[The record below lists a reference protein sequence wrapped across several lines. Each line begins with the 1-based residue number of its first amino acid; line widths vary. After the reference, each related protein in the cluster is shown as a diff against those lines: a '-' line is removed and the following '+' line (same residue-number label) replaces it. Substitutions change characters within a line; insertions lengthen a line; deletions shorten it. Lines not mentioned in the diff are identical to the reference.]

1 MSSAGNPNKKNG
13 PEKGAPADKAA
24 LDRSATEKVAA
35 AGARARVDMLA
46 CDIPAELPIIPLAS
60 TVVFP
65 QMVVNLQVVRKK
77 NLNLIRDMEPESII
91 GLVVQKSSSIDVPP
105 IEDLSSIGV
114 AARLVNKLNVS
125 GNTVQ
130 IILLGLRRFRIAQ
143 YVQTEPYLR
152 ARVACIDEKEDESME
167 ANLMMGNALH
177 LLENLIQLDARV
189 PGEILNL
196 IKNNLTGPGNL
207 ADQVANHLNFELE
220 EKKEILQT
228 INPIERLKVAIRLI
242 EKSIGLAKAGQE
254 IKEQTE
260 DEIRKAQREFFLR
273 EQLKVIRKELGE
285 ESETAGMVK
294 ELRDKIEKA
303 GLPEEA
309 RKEAD
314 KELARLEMVNPASA
328 EYTVITTYLDWLA
341 SLPWSIA
348 TDDRLDVREAA
359 KILDRDHYDLEKVK
373 DRILEFL
380 AVRQL
385 KKDMKGPILCFYGPP
400 GTGKTSLGRSIAEA
414 LGRKFVR
421 MSVGG
426 MRDEAEIRGHR
437 RTYVGAMPGKVLQSL
452 RRAGSRNPLFMIDE
466 VDKIGMDF
474 RGDPAS
480 ALLEVLDPEQNGAFT
495 DLYLDL
501 PFDLS
506 RVMFIT
512 TANRLDTI
520 PEPLRDRMEIL
531 HLPGYVE
538 EEKLD
543 IARQYLVPRQ
553 IDGHGLTKSQIA
565 ISDDAITEIIRGYTS
580 DSGLR
585 KLEQQIATICRKVA
599 KEIAMGKTKPRAVGA
614 KDLQEFLGP
623 IVYIPEVAERS
634 DEIGISTGLAWTS
647 SGGEILFVEATRMKG
662 NGGLTITGQLG
673 DVMKESAQAA
683 LSYVKAHARALGIDE
698 DAFEKVDI
706 HIHVPAGAIPK
717 DGPSAGVTIATSLAS
732 LMSQRPI
739 RHDIAMTGEITLRGK
754 VLPVGGLKE
763 KILAARRA
771 GITTVL
777 VPHKN
782 EKDLVDIPAHIRK
795 QLKVVFVKEIADVLH
810 AALCSIVVAQT
821 EAIPAEAKRARA
833 RDGAAKRR
841 DRVRPR
847 AAAAG
852 GGTRAG
858 R

>member
-1 MSSAGNPNKKNG
+1 MNSGSRK
-13 PEKGAPADKAA
+13 ADKSDKG
-24 LDRSATEKVAA
+24 DRSERPPDKAVPTRPVKPE
-35 AGARARVDMLA
+35 MLV

-105 IEDLSSIGV
+105 IEELSTIGV
-114 AARLVNKLNVS
+114 AARLVNKINVS

-130 IILLGLRRFRIAQ
+130 IILLGLRRFRIASYLQ
-143 YVQTEPYLR
+143 SDPYLR
-152 ARVACIDEKEDESME
+152 ASVACIDEREDESMQ
-167 ANLMMGNALH
+167 ANMLMGNALH
-177 LLENLIQLDARV
+177 LLENLIQLDPRV

-220 EKKEILQT
+220 EKKEILTT
-228 INPIERLKVAIRLI
+228 IDPLERLKVAIRLI
-242 EKSIGLAKAGQE
+242 EKSTGLAKAGQE

-273 EQLKVIRKELGE
+273 EQLKVIKKELGE
-285 ESETAGMVK
+285 ESDSATQAR

-309 RKEAD
+309 RKEAE
-314 KELARLEMVNPASA
+314 KELSRLELVNPASA
-328 EYTVITTYLDWLA
+328 EYNVITTYLDWLA
-341 SLPWSIA
+341 TLPWNVL
-348 TDDRLDVREAA
+348 TPDRIDLKDAA
-359 KILDRDHYDLEKVK
+359 RILDRDHYDLEKVK

-380 AVRQL
+380 AVHQL
-385 KKDMKGPILCFYGPP
+385 KKDMKSPILCFYGPP
-400 GTGKTSLGRSIAEA
+400 GTGKTSLGRSIAESM
-414 LGRKFVR
+414 GRKFVR

-437 RTYVGAMPGKVLQSL
+437 RTYVGAMPGKIIQSL
-452 RRAGSRNPLFMIDE
+452 RRAGSKNPLFMIDE
-466 VDKIGMDF
+466 VDKIGSDF

-480 ALLEVLDPEQNGAFT
+480 ALLEVLDPEQNSSFT

-543 IARQYLVPRQ
+543 IAKQYLIPRQ
-553 IDGHGLTKSQIA
+553 IEAHGLGKDNLALTEAALS
-565 ISDDAITEIIRGYTS
+565 EIIRGYTA

-585 KLEQQIATICRKVA
+585 RLEQQIATICRKVA
-599 KEIAMGKTKPRAVGA
+599 KEVASGRSKPRTVDAG
-614 KDLQEFLGP
+614 DIQEFLGP
-623 IVYIPEVAERS
+623 VIHIPEVAERT
-634 DEIGISTGLAWTS
+634 DEVGVATGLAWTS
-647 SGGEILFVEATRMKG
+647 AGGDILFIEATRMKG
-662 NGGLTITGQLG
+662 NGGIAITGQLG

-683 LSYVKAHARALGIDE
+683 LSYVKAHARELEIED

-717 DGPSAGVTIATSLAS
+717 DGPSAGVTIVAALAS

-739 RHDIAMTGEITLRGK
+739 RHDLAMTGEITLRGR
-754 VLPVGGLKE
+754 VLPVGGIKE

-771 GITTVL
+771 GIDTVL
-777 VPHKN
+777 LPARN

-795 QLKVVFVKEIADVLH
+795 QLKLVFVREVSDVLG
-810 AALCSIVVAQT
+810 AALRSIVVARA
-821 EAIPAEAKRARA
+821 EAIPNEARRARVRERA
-833 RDGAAKRR
+833 QRRRERAK
-841 DRVRPR
+841 PR
-847 AAAAG
+847 AAAVG
-852 GGTRAG
+852 GGG
-858 R
+858 RSVAPRK